1 MLEMEKPS
9 QCHLC
14 ASCFRRLNPT
24 IIFSLEILAK
34 IKDLTGIWLEQNE
47 RQPRHICPSCL
58 NDLNTS
64 IKLKN
69 RIQRVHDEAT
79 LRWEYG
85 LDEDLSSTVSD
96 IEPEEDSSDLESE
109 ESHTTSYSEHQ
120 EGKLSDLENYPFDKK
135 AEEFEIDLNLDNGDS
150 RNGPHNPNDSES
162 PLIFKYKNP
171 LIETTSLAK
180 ENLPETVDAQSPKK
194 GNFIQIGSDLSLL
207 KTGPSIKV
215 VKPLALF
222 PEGGAAENVP
232 PAKRRARKIQSLEC
246 PKCEKVFKTPY
257 NLKTHMVRHTG
268 EKNFP
273 CTFCDKRFVT
283 KYLVRLHERVRHMGE
298 QPFKCNFCSKT
309 FFTSSAKSR
318 HERIRHI
325 RDLSY
330 QCDQCT
336 KRFNTKTCL
345 NKHKFLHT
353 GLKPFDC
360 VICQINFARKAALRR
375 HFDSVAHLIRANAI
389 LEIEGEH

>member
-1 MLEMEKPS
+1 MLEMEKPL

-14 ASCFRRLNPT
+14 ASCFRHLNPT
-24 IIFSLEILAK
+24 IIFSLEVLAK
-34 IKDLTGIWLEQNE
+34 IQDLTGIWLEQNE
-47 RQPRHICPSCL
+47 RQPCHICPSCL

-79 LRWEYG
+79 LRRGSW

-109 ESHTTSYSEHQ
+109 ESHTTSYPEHQ
-120 EGKLSDLENYPFDKK
+120 DGKLSDLENYPFDKK
-135 AEEFEIDLNLDNGDS
+135 AEQSEIDLNL
-150 RNGPHNPNDSES
+150 
-162 PLIFKYKNP
+162 
-171 LIETTSLAK
+171 
-180 ENLPETVDAQSPKK
+180 ENEDK
-194 GNFIQIGSDLSLL
+194 D
-207 KTGPSIKV
+207 
-215 VKPLALF
+215 
-222 PEGGAAENVP
+222 GAAENVP
-232 PAKRRARKIQSLEC
+232 PANRRARKIQSLEC
-246 PKCEKVFKTPY
+246 PKCERVFKTPY
-257 NLKTHMVRHTG
+257 NLKTHMARHTG

-298 QPFKCNFCSKT
+298 QPFKCNFCSET

-330 QCDQCT
+330 QCDKCT

-375 HFDSVAHLIRANAI
+375 HFDSVAHLMRANAI
-389 LEIEGEH
+389 LEFEEEH